1 MVTDELIS
9 DIRNRFLKG
18 QRRYEIREDL
28 IEEGYDE
35 DDIDDA
41 ISHIQYDAIK
51 QLPVLSWIFKH
62 IEHYESKPGTSTP
75 KTTVFI
81 MFGCFAFLFLFAG
94 GLYFLFDPLGT
105 SSKARDVTRQAD
117 QTDIQNALTEYYQKN
132 QLYPQ
137 TLNTLAPG
145 FIPSIPKDPQTG
157 ASYYYQLIN
166 NNTNYELCV
175 TFEVQARSCVSGATA
190 SEAIPAV
197 PTPTIEPSFVPQSAN
212 DTQKNAQ

>member
-1 MVTDELIS
+1 MVTNELIS

-18 QRRYEIREDL
+18 QRRYEIKEEL

-51 QLPVLSWIFKH
+51 QLPVLSWIYKRV
-62 IEHYESKPGTSTP
+62 EHYESKPGSTTP
-75 KTTVFI
+75 KITVFI
-81 MFGCFAFLFLFAG
+81 MLGCFAFLFIFAG
-94 GLYFLFDPLGT
+94 ALYLFFDPLGT

-132 QLYPQ
+132 QMYPK
-137 TLNTLAPG
+137 TLSTLAPG

-157 ASYYYQLIN
+157 ASYSYQLIN
-166 NNTNYELCV
+166 GNTNYELCM
-175 TFEVQARSCVSGATA
+175 TFEMQSRSCVSGTA
-190 SEAIPAV
+190 ESEAIPAV
-197 PTPTIEPSFVPQSAN
+197 PTPTIEPTFVPQSATN
-212 DTQKNAQ
+212 GQ